1 MLGPQDGTGCLTNL
15 TQQKLKMME
24 GYWRETV
31 KKLVIYLVVVSPSH
45 KFSFFGWM
53 VVFGTSLKH
62 FSKHTRWRHL
72 GMPKWI
78 PKPLELNNFAC
89 CCYANRWET
98 EIWARFPF
106 TKGGHHQLILQQPFD
121 ARKSHRVARAIA
133 FSPKPWGHQWSWT
146 NTSGGCW
153 KLGWWWWWWSWGW

>member
-15 TQQKLKMME
+15 TQQKLNMME

-31 KKLVIYLVVVSPSH
+31 KKLVVVTNPSH

-53 VVFGTSLKH
+53 VGFGTSLQH

-89 CCYANRWET
+89 RCYANRWET

-106 TKGGHHQLILQQPFD
+106 TKGGSSPVDFATAIRCPEV
-121 ARKSHRVARAIA
+121 ASCCASHCVLTKA
-133 FSPKPWGHQWSWT
+133 WGHQWSWT